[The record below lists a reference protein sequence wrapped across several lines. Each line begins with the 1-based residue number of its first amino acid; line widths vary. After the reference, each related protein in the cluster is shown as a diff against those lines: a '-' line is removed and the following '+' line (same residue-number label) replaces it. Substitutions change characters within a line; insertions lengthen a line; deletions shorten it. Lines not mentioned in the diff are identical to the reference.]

1 MGPVPSAWYHGA
13 GVCMDTAPTVT
24 AQGELSP
31 DRGLGLQGAEAGPQT
46 PLSECGQLHTSCLL
60 ATQLSIER
68 SLWKTKGR
76 TQNHRK
82 NHFLNGKDFG
92 RCPVERFP
100 HWTEELVFQGDA
112 RTRAQSCYRRS
123 PERKDSVD
131 SVMETLTRLLTDE
144 APEAQSGL
152 WGV

>member
-76 TQNHRK
+76 TQNHRR
-82 NHFLNGKDFG
+82 NHFLNGKDLG

-100 HWTEELVFQGDA
+100 HWAEEPGILRRCKNQSTELLQKEPREKGFCGFCDGN
-112 RTRAQSCYRRS
+112 TDSS
-123 PERKDSVD
+123 PHR
-131 SVMETLTRLLTDE
+131 
-144 APEAQSGL
+144 
-152 WGV
+152 